1 MEHLYLTATG
11 MSTILRIMTNDAVLN
26 EVADVRLGHPFRG
39 AVPEVEGADV
49 RVVQIRD
56 LSRDGLKD
64 RDALL
69 RTELRGRKEP
79 DWLQGEDVLFVA
91 KGWNAFAAPMNGV
104 PERTVCSQHMYVVR
118 VKEPG
123 TVLPAFL
130 AWQLNQ
136 PPAQRYL
143 RQSAEGSHQL
153 SIRRAVLD
161 ATQIRIPP
169 IEQQRVVV
177 ELERLA
183 RAEREALQKLIKN
196 REAEMALLAESLLA

>member
-1 MEHLYLTATG
+1 
-11 MSTILRIMTNDAVLN
+11 MSTILRIMMNDAVLN

-39 AVPEVEGADV
+39 AVPAVEGADV

-69 RTELRGRKEP
+69 QTELRGRKEP

-91 KGWNAFAAPMNGV
+91 KGWNAFAAPMHGV

-153 SIRRAVLD
+153 SIRRSVLD
-161 ATQIRIPP
+161 ATRIRIPP

-183 RAEREALQKLIKN
+183 RAEREALETLIKN
-196 REAEMALLAESLLA
+196 REAEMALLAERLLA

>member
-1 MEHLYLTATG
+1 MP
-11 MSTILRIMTNDAVLN
+11 NDATTTVLSD
-26 EVADVRLGHPFRG
+26 VADIRLGHPFRG
-39 AVPEVEGADV
+39 SIRQVPDGSV

-56 LSRDGLKD
+56 LSRAGLKD

-69 RTELRGRKEP
+69 RTEVEGRKEP
-79 DWLQGEDVLFVA
+79 DWLLEQDVLLVA
-91 KGWNAFAAPMNGV
+91 RGSSTYAAPV
-104 PERTVCSQHMYVVR
+104 TQPPERTVCSQHIYVVR
-118 VKEPG
+118 LKAPERL
-123 TVLPAFL
+123 LPAFL

-161 ATQIRIPP
+161 ATAIRIPP
-169 IEQQRVVV
+169 LDQQRTVV

-183 RAEREALQKLIKN
+183 GTEREALQSLIKN
-196 REAEMALLAESLLA
+196 RETELAILAERLLA

>member
-1 MEHLYLTATG
+1 MP
-11 MSTILRIMTNDAVLN
+11 NDAVLS

-39 AVPEVEGADV
+39 TVPEVDGGSA

-64 RDALL
+64 CDALL
-69 RTELRGRKEP
+69 RTELGGRKNP
-79 DWLQGEDVLFVA
+79 DWLQDKDVLFVA
-91 KGWNAFAAPMNGV
+91 KGSNAYAAPV
-104 PERTVCSQHMYVVR
+104 LRAPERTVCSQHIYVVR
-118 VKEPG
+118 VKEQN

-153 SIRRAVLD
+153 SIRRSVLD
-161 ATQIRIPP
+161 ATHIRIPP
-169 IEQQRVVV
+169 LDQQRTVV

-183 RAEREALQKLIKN
+183 RMEREAMQSLIKN
-196 REAEMALLAESLLA
+196 RETELAILAERLLA